1 MAGLLRGQKDAD
13 EQKESPAVPGLRVV
27 SNKGERLEA
36 PEPLDVRMRSDTD
49 KLISAFAVPQRS
61 LMMRPADRSLR
72 LGPLPKPIGTI
83 MAPRSAPRR
92 SARNSG

>member
-36 PEPLDVRMRSDTD
+36 PEPL
-49 KLISAFAVPQRS
+49 AFGCVPTLTNLLAPSRS
-61 LMMRPADRSLR
+61 LNDLS
-72 LGPLPKPIGTI
+72 
-83 MAPRSAPRR
+83 
-92 SARNSG
+92 